1 MVARHVEEGGK
12 YPIRE
17 KKGDEM
23 KSNHHRK
30 KRIKRKKQSY
40 EYSAKYMMTML
51 TRWQKPI
58 LKGPI
63 PKRLTKIIHDL
74 FEELKI
80 TPGSFSIKKKYI
92 TIKFT
97 THNPD
102 ISFDT
107 ITVEIK
113 KRTSETLLEE
123 YPRIIRTKKNI
134 RTIWDSYSHQT
145 WAD

>member
-1 MVARHVEEGGK
+1 ME
-12 YPIRE
+12 
-17 KKGDEM
+17 
-23 KSNHHRK
+23 SNHHRK
-30 KRIKRKKQSY
+30 KRIKRKTESY
-40 EYSAKYMMTML
+40 EYSAKYMLTMF
-51 TRWQKPI
+51 TRWEKPI

-80 TPGSFSIKKKYI
+80 TQDRLRIKKKYI

-102 ISFDT
+102 ISVDT

-113 KRTSETLLEE
+113 KRTSEVLLEE

>member
-1 MVARHVEEGGK
+1 ME
-12 YPIRE
+12 
-17 KKGDEM
+17 
-23 KSNHHRK
+23 SNHHRK
-30 KRIKRKKQSY
+30 KRIKRKTESY
-40 EYSAKYMMTML
+40 EYSAKYMLTMF
-51 TRWQKPI
+51 TRWEKPI

-74 FEELKI
+74 FKELKI
-80 TPGSFSIKKKYI
+80 TQDRLRIKKKYI

-102 ISFDT
+102 ISVDT

-113 KRTSETLLEE
+113 KRTSEVLLEE